1 MKRLLFFL
9 TVVTLVSCGRSF
21 EKRTAKYAE
30 VGEMSDNRA
39 AVLDINEGVG
49 RWGYVD
55 GTGRL
60 AIECRYADARRFAD
74 GLAAV
79 QVPEGAWGY
88 IDTVGRL
95 VIAPQFVLAE
105 PFEDGM
111 AWVQAAGELWGR
123 VDKSGKMVIPCLYSE
138 IGEPDERGWMRVLRD
153 GKWGYLRENG
163 EVVVRA

>member
-1 MKRLLFFL
+1 
-9 TVVTLVSCGRSF
+9 
-21 EKRTAKYAE
+21 
-30 VGEMSDNRA
+30 MSDNRA

-123 VDKSGKMVIPCLYSE
+123 VDKSGEDGYSL
-138 IGEPDERGWMRVLRD
+138 PVLRNRRAGRAGLD
-153 GKWGYLRENG
+153 ACAARRQVGAICAKTAKWSC
-163 EVVVRA
+163 RATTT

>member
-1 MKRLLFFL
+1 M
-9 TVVTLVSCGRSF
+9 
-21 EKRTAKYAE
+21 
-30 VGEMSDNRA
+30 
-39 AVLDINEGVG
+39 
-49 RWGYVD
+49 
-55 GTGRL
+55 
-60 AIECRYADARRFAD
+60 
-74 GLAAV
+74 

-138 IGEPDERGWMRVLRD
+138 IGEPDERGWMRVRATAS
-153 GKWGYLRENG
+153 GAICAKTAKWSC
-163 EVVVRA
+163 RATTT